1 MQYVNLHSVPDTVI
15 QSHLKANPLFASLSN
30 PRKYANDPVFAA
42 IAARLAFSA
51 YGRLVKCFPSRTLLP
66 VSADSPKIVV
76 YDLADCT
83 LFVFRGTKTASDVL
97 HDAWATSIKSEA
109 LGGCL
114 VHTGAYVHASECTFM
129 ILSELKNNKKP
140 IVLCGHSMGAIV
152 AKLVSK
158 ALGLSGFPLQN
169 RVLLFSCPSIS
180 SEGTKV
186 AIKGVS
192 YVNEN
197 DAILRTSNFV
207 YRSGAAGKVH
217 MSRTDNDA
225 HTSYRVGGIIISNK
239 HLASNKEVSLME
251 VMNRRN
257 FQRMNGPQNTPAP
270 RAERQAVR

>member
-1 MQYVNLHSVPDTVI
+1 MRYINLHSVPDTLI
-15 QSHLKANPLFASLSN
+15 QSYLKANPLFAALSN
-30 PRKYANDPVFAA
+30 PRRHANDPSFAA

-66 VSADSPKIVV
+66 ASADSPQIVV

-97 HDAWATSIKSEA
+97 RDAWATSVKSEA

-114 VHTGAYVHASECTFM
+114 VHTGAYVHAAECVFM
-129 ILSELKNNKKP
+129 ILAELKSCKKP
-140 IVLCGHSMGAIV
+140 VVLCGHSMGAIV

-169 RVLLFSCPSIS
+169 RVLLFSCPAIS

-197 DAILRTSNFV
+197 DAILKTSKFV

-217 MSRTDNDA
+217 TSSTDNDA

-239 HLASNKEVSLME
+239 RLSGLREVQLME
-251 VMNRRN
+251 VMN
-257 FQRMNGPQNTPAP
+257 QRINTG
-270 RAERQAVR
+270 AERRAVRYRVSQDIVR